1 MSNKAHAPFV
11 DDELTEFLLDYA
23 DAEENDELSM
33 ESMSQQTRGRQ
44 RIQERWTRVIKIEE
58 LEECSSKTFIVANDL
73 MVA

>member
-1 MSNKAHAPFV
+1 MSNKAQAPFV